1 MFLTKENGMRIV
13 EEIKET
19 IGRDVNIMDRTGT
32 ILASTD
38 PKRIGQ
44 LHTIAKEILE
54 QQLPVLEVAAGKEGP
69 GAQQGVNLPIYVDGN
84 CEGVIG
90 ITGPPDAVRDFGAI
104 VKKMTEILLTTMRQ
118 QEQSLLVEQA
128 RSLFLEEWL
137 FAQDLDWSAF
147 AERGALLDIDI
158 REPKRIAILEYEP
171 RGTAQPPELHGGRLL
186 QMAQRYV
193 QGEQTL
199 CAVVNRRLLLVFGP
213 EQKALEVLKQF
224 QQAAESFY
232 EVTLSGGLSSL
243 SRGAEDI
250 RRCYNEAKIAA
261 RAAAKN
267 HTILEYSGISLDF
280 VLQNLEPKVK
290 ADVCRAIFETV
301 PGTSGRSCWS
311 VWSSI
316 SAVRAMWS
324 GPPRASTCTKT
335 PSATAWASWP
345 STPAMTCAGP
355 ETPRCSISPCSF
367 WMQNAILFPGEI
379 THRNDAY
386 HK

>member
-1 MFLTKENGMRIV
+1 ML

-54 QQLPVLEVAAGKEGP
+54 QQLPVLEVAAGEEGP

-104 VKKMTEILLTTMRQ
+104 VKKMTEIMLTTMRQ

-137 FAQDLDWSAF
+137 FAQGLDWAAF

-171 RGTAQPPELHGGRLL
+171 CGYDL
-186 QMAQRYV
+186 
-193 QGEQTL
+193 
-199 CAVVNRRLLLVFGP
+199 RRPGDAAMLYI
-213 EQKALEVLKQF
+213 AMQF
-224 QQAAESFY
+224 LDAERNS
-232 EVTLSGGLSSL
+232 
-243 SRGAEDI
+243 
-250 RRCYNEAKIAA
+250 
-261 RAAAKN
+261 
-267 HTILEYSGISLDF
+267 
-280 VLQNLEPKVK
+280 
-290 ADVCRAIFETV
+290 
-301 PGTSGRSCWS
+301 
-311 VWSSI
+311 
-316 SAVRAMWS
+316 
-324 GPPRASTCTKT
+324 
-335 PSATAWASWP
+335 
-345 STPAMTCAGP
+345 
-355 ETPRCSISPCSF
+355 
-367 WMQNAILFPGEI
+367 FPGG
-379 THRNDAY
+379 NNPQ
-386 HK
+386 K

>member
-1 MFLTKENGMRIV
+1 MILL

-54 QQLPVLEVAAGKEGP
+54 QQLPVLEVAAGEEGP

-104 VKKMTEILLTTMRQ
+104 VKKMTEIMLTTMRQ

-137 FAQDLDWSAF
+137 FAQDLDWAAF

-171 RGTAQPPELHGGRLL
+171 CVYDL
-186 QMAQRYV
+186 
-193 QGEQTL
+193 
-199 CAVVNRRLLLVFGP
+199 RRPGDAAMLYI
-213 EQKALEVLKQF
+213 AMQF
-224 QQAAESFY
+224 LDAERNS
-232 EVTLSGGLSSL
+232 
-243 SRGAEDI
+243 
-250 RRCYNEAKIAA
+250 
-261 RAAAKN
+261 
-267 HTILEYSGISLDF
+267 
-280 VLQNLEPKVK
+280 
-290 ADVCRAIFETV
+290 
-301 PGTSGRSCWS
+301 
-311 VWSSI
+311 
-316 SAVRAMWS
+316 
-324 GPPRASTCTKT
+324 
-335 PSATAWASWP
+335 
-345 STPAMTCAGP
+345 
-355 ETPRCSISPCSF
+355 
-367 WMQNAILFPGEI
+367 FPGG
-379 THRNDAY
+379 NNPQ
-386 HK
+386 K

>member
-1 MFLTKENGMRIV
+1 MFLTKENGMRIG

-54 QQLPVLEVAAGKEGP
+54 QQLPVLEVAAGEEGP

-104 VKKMTEILLTTMRQ
+104 VKKMTEIMLTTMRQ

-137 FAQDLDWSAF
+137 FAQDLDWAAF

-186 QMAQRYV
+186 QMAQRYEGTSFV
-193 QGEQTL
+193 IRRLRRVMFLADVCFVLASLLMIEQVYGFLTRQL
-199 CAVVNRRLLLVFGP
+199 MSHIQWLVYVVYASRNWVALLLVG
-213 EQKALEVLKQF
+213 AL
-224 QQAAESFY
+224 
-232 EVTLSGGLSSL
+232 
-243 SRGAEDI
+243 
-250 RRCYNEAKIAA
+250 
-261 RAAAKN
+261 
-267 HTILEYSGISLDF
+267 LEMY
-280 VLQNLEPKVK
+280 
-290 ADVCRAIFETV
+290 T
-301 PGTSGRSCWS
+301 
-311 VWSSI
+311 
-316 SAVRAMWS
+316 
-324 GPPRASTCTKT
+324 
-335 PSATAWASWP
+335 
-345 STPAMTCAGP
+345 
-355 ETPRCSISPCSF
+355 
-367 WMQNAILFPGEI
+367 
-379 THRNDAY
+379 THRISHELGKEEAEGQ
-386 HK
+386 KKS

>member
-54 QQLPVLEVAAGKEGP
+54 RQLPVLEVAAGEEGP

-137 FAQDLDWSAF
+137 FARDLDWSAF

-171 RGTAQPPELHGGRLL
+171 WGSAQPPELHSGRLL
-186 QMAQRYV
+186 QMAQRYL
-193 QGEQTL
+193 QEEQQEEQAL

-213 EQKALEVLKQF
+213 RQKALDVLKRF

-232 EVTLSGGLSSL
+232 EVSLSGGLSSL
-243 SRGAEDI
+243 SRGPEDI

-261 RAAAKN
+261 RAAAKG
-267 HTILEYSGISLDF
+267 HTLLEYSGISLDF

-290 ADVCRAIFETV
+290 RDLCQAMFEAIPQDERPELLECLMLYFRCEGNIEQAAQCIHVHKNTFRYRM
-301 PGTSGRSCWS
+301 GKLAQYTGYDLR
-311 VWSSI
+311 
-316 SAVRAMWS
+316 R
-324 GPPRASTCTKT
+324 PRDA
-335 PSATAWASWP
+335 
-345 STPAMTCAGP
+345 
-355 ETPRCSISPCSF
+355 
-367 WMQNAILFPGEI
+367 AILYIAMQFL
-379 THRNDAY
+379 DAE
-386 HK
+386 HGSLPDGNNP

>member
-1 MFLTKENGMRIV
+1 MILL

-54 QQLPVLEVAAGKEGP
+54 QQLPVLEVAAGEEGP

-104 VKKMTEILLTTMRQ
+104 VKKMTEIMLTTMRQ

-137 FAQDLDWSAF
+137 FAQDLDWAAF

-171 RGTAQPPELHGGRLL
+171 CGYDL
-186 QMAQRYV
+186 
-193 QGEQTL
+193 
-199 CAVVNRRLLLVFGP
+199 RRPRDAAMLYI
-213 EQKALEVLKQF
+213 AMQF
-224 QQAAESFY
+224 LDAERNS
-232 EVTLSGGLSSL
+232 
-243 SRGAEDI
+243 
-250 RRCYNEAKIAA
+250 
-261 RAAAKN
+261 
-267 HTILEYSGISLDF
+267 
-280 VLQNLEPKVK
+280 
-290 ADVCRAIFETV
+290 
-301 PGTSGRSCWS
+301 
-311 VWSSI
+311 
-316 SAVRAMWS
+316 
-324 GPPRASTCTKT
+324 
-335 PSATAWASWP
+335 
-345 STPAMTCAGP
+345 
-355 ETPRCSISPCSF
+355 
-367 WMQNAILFPGEI
+367 FPGG
-379 THRNDAY
+379 NNPQ
-386 HK
+386 K

>member
-54 QQLPVLEVAAGKEGP
+54 RQLPVLEVAAGEEGP
-69 GAQQGVNLPIYVDGN
+69 GAQQGVNLPIYVEGN

-104 VKKMTEILLTTMRQ
+104 VKKMTEILLTTIHQ
-118 QEQSLLVEQA
+118 QEP
-128 RSLFLEEWL
+128 SLFLEEWL

-171 RGTAQPPELHGGRLL
+171 RGSAQPPELHSGRLL
-186 QMAQRYV
+186 QMAQRYL
-193 QGEQTL
+193 QEEQTL
-199 CAVVNRRLLLVFGP
+199 CAVVNRRLLLLFGP
-213 EQKALEVLKQF
+213 RQKALDVLKRF

-232 EVTLSGGLSSL
+232 DVSLSGGLSSL

-261 RAAAKN
+261 RAAAKG
-267 HTILEYSGISLDF
+267 HTLLEYSGISLDF

-290 ADVCRAIFETV
+290 ADVCRAIFAAIPEDERAELLECLV
-301 PGTSGRSCWS
+301 LYFRCDGN
-311 VWSSI
+311 VEQAAQSI
-316 SAVRAMWS
+316 HVHKNTFRYRMGKLAQYTGYDLRRPRDAAMLYI
-324 GPPRASTCTKT
+324 
-335 PSATAWASWP
+335 
-345 STPAMTCAGP
+345 AMQ
-355 ETPRCSISPCSF
+355 F
-367 WMQNAILFPGEI
+367 L
-379 THRNDAY
+379 DADR
-386 HK
+386 

>member
-54 QQLPVLEVAAGKEGP
+54 QQLPVLEVAAGEEGP

-137 FAQDLDWSAF
+137 FAQNLDWSAF

-301 PGTSGRSCWS
+301 PEDEREELLECLVLYFRCEGNVERAAQ
-311 VWSSI
+311 SI
-316 SAVRAMWS
+316 HVHKNTFRYRMGKLAQYTGYDLRRPRDAAMLYI
-324 GPPRASTCTKT
+324 
-335 PSATAWASWP
+335 
-345 STPAMTCAGP
+345 AMQFLDA
-355 ETPRCSISPCSF
+355 ERNS
-367 WMQNAILFPGEI
+367 FPGG
-379 THRNDAY
+379 NNQQ
-386 HK
+386 K

>member
-1 MFLTKENGMRIV
+1 MKV
-13 EEIKET
+13 
-19 IGRDVNIMDRTGT
+19 
-32 ILASTD
+32 ILVDDEPLSLNLFKIECGNM
-38 PKRIGQ
+38 PGF
-44 LHTIAKEILE
+44 
-54 QQLPVLEVAAGKEGP
+54 EVAGFFDNSRDALDY
-69 GAQQGVNLPIYVDGN
+69 AQKNPVD
-84 CEGVIG
+84 
-90 ITGPPDAVRDFGAI
+90 F
-104 VKKMTEILLTTMRQ
+104 
-118 QEQSLLVEQA
+118 
-128 RSLFLEEWL
+128 
-137 FAQDLDWSAF
+137 
-147 AERGALLDIDI
+147 ALLDIDI

-261 RAAAKN
+261 RSAAKN

-290 ADVCRAIFETV
+290 ADVCRAIFEAVPEDEREELLECGRLAGVKTQREVLPFGGTDASAMQTSRGGIPVCTV
-301 PGTSGRSCWS
+301 
-311 VWSSI
+311 SI
-316 SAVRAMWS
+316 PCRYVHSACEVIDMRDM
-324 GPPRASTCTKT
+324 
-335 PSATAWASWP
+335 
-345 STPAMTCAGP
+345 
-355 ETPRCSISPCSF
+355 
-367 WMQNAILFPGEI
+367 
-379 THRNDAY
+379 DAALKLLTTY
-386 HK
+386 LTR

>member
-54 QQLPVLEVAAGKEGP
+54 QQLPVLEVAAGEEGP

-137 FAQDLDWSAF
+137 FAQNLDWSAF
-147 AERGALLDIDI
+147 VERGALLDIDI

-243 SRGAEDI
+243 SVS
-250 RRCYNEAKIAA
+250 Y
-261 RAAAKN
+261 
-267 HTILEYSGISLDF
+267 
-280 VLQNLEPKVK
+280 
-290 ADVCRAIFETV
+290 
-301 PGTSGRSCWS
+301 
-311 VWSSI
+311 
-316 SAVRAMWS
+316 
-324 GPPRASTCTKT
+324 
-335 PSATAWASWP
+335 
-345 STPAMTCAGP
+345 
-355 ETPRCSISPCSF
+355 
-367 WMQNAILFPGEI
+367 
-379 THRNDAY
+379 THLTLPTN
-386 HK
+386 